1 MTRRDPRA
9 NDVARH
15 ELGRILGDLARA
27 GVDQA
32 RPFGE
37 LRQATDRPTIG
48 QVLAAAHAHRLA
60 SQRTDELLWDLL
72 AYARLGGA
80 TVAQIREATGLSATT
95 VKTRLGVRPY
105 ASAAGVDFVR
115 VEGEGGIDRWDY
127 QPTD

>member
-9 NDVARH
+9 NDVARD
-15 ELGRILGDLARA
+15 ELGRILRDLARA
-27 GVDQA
+27 GVDEA

-37 LRQATDRPTIG
+37 LRQSTDRPTIG
-48 QVLAAAHAHRLA
+48 QVLSAVHSHRLA
-60 SQRTDELLWDLL
+60 SQQTDELLWDLL

-95 VKTRLGVRPY
+95 VKTRLGVRPS
-105 ASAAGVDFVR
+105 ASASGSDFVR
-115 VEGEGGIDRWDY
+115 VESEDGTRRWAY